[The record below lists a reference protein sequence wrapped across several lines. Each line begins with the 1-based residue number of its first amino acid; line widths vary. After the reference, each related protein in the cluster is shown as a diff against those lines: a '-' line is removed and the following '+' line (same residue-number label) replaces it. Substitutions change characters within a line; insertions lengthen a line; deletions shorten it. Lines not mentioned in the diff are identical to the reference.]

1 MATNLKIDDK
11 LLADALKLGGFKTK
25 KEAVN
30 KALEEFVQHKRQ
42 LQVLEMEGKIEYFD
56 DYDYKK
62 ARRRRA

>member
-1 MATNLKIDDK
+1 MATNLKIDEV

-30 KALEEFVQHKRQ
+30 KALEEFVQHRRQ
-42 LQVLEMEGKIEYFD
+42 LKVLELEGQIEYFE

-62 ARRRRA
+62 ARQA

>member
-30 KALEEFVQHKRQ
+30 KALEEFVQHKRR

-62 ARRRRA
+62 ARRA

>member
-1 MATNLKIDDK
+1 MATYLKINEE

-30 KALEEFVQHKRQ
+30 TALEKFVQFKRQ
-42 LQVLEMEGKIEYFD
+42 MQILELEGKVEYFE

-62 ARRRRA
+62 ARKV